1 MRRSEAGANLKATVP
16 RSSVPWARRPLSAPG
31 LTTLTLV
38 ADGTSSHDST
48 RSRLASALPQRS
60 CTVVVRCSP

>member
-1 MRRSEAGANLKATVP
+1 MRRSEAGTNLKATVP

-38 ADGTSSHDST
+38 ADRTSAMTLPAHGSPVHSHNV
-48 RSRLASALPQRS
+48 LALWW
-60 CTVVVRCSP
+60 

>member
-1 MRRSEAGANLKATVP
+1 MRRSEAGTHLKATVP

-38 ADGTSSHDST
+38 ADRTSSHDST